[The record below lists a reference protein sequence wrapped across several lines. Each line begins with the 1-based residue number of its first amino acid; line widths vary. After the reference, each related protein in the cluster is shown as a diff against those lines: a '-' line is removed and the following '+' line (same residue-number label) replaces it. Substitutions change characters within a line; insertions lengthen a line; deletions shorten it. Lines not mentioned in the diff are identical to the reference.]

1 LGTGRLRAAVIEG
14 DIEWGSV
21 MAGQSAGMVKKI
33 QPAAEIIK
41 DLFSD
46 AERVLCQMQ
55 SYLLNEK

>member
-1 LGTGRLRAAVIEG
+1 
-14 DIEWGSV
+14 
-21 MAGQSAGMVKKI
+21 MVKKI

-46 AERVLCQMQ
+46 AERVLRQMQ